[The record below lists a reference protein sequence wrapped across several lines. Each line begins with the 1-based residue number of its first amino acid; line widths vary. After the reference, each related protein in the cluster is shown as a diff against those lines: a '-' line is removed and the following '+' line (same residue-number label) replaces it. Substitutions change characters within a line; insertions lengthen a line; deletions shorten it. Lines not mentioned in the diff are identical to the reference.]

1 MYTNLN
7 ELCQQ
12 KSIEYNKLAAQ
23 AKELKSN
30 AVVLSDY
37 LQRKDEKGMDTEDIY
52 SIALLED
59 KSEVKK
65 KDIFILIERTSNV
78 LQNTTWFLY
87 QLISRYL
94 LYYQ

>member
-12 KSIEYNKLAAQ
+12 KSIEYNRLAAQ

-30 AVVLSDY
+30 AVVLGGY
-37 LQRKDEKGMDTEDIY
+37 LQRKDDRGVDTDDIY

-78 LQNTTWFLY
+78 LQNTT
-87 QLISRYL
+87 
-94 LYYQ
+94 

>member
-12 KSIEYNKLAAQ
+12 KSIEYNRLAAQ

-30 AVVLSDY
+30 AVVLGDY
-37 LQRKDEKGMDTEDIY
+37 LQRKDDRGVDTDDIY

-78 LQNTTWFLY
+78 LQNTT
-87 QLISRYL
+87 
-94 LYYQ
+94 

>member
-12 KSIEYNKLAAQ
+12 KSIEYNRLAAQ
-23 AKELKSN
+23 ANELKSN
-30 AVVLSDY
+30 ALVLGDY
-37 LQRKDEKGMDTEDIY
+37 LQRKDDKGMDTEDIY

-59 KSEVKK
+59 RSEVKK

-78 LQNTTWFLY
+78 LQNTT
-87 QLISRYL
+87 
-94 LYYQ
+94 

>member
-1 MYTNLN
+1 
-7 ELCQQ
+7 
-12 KSIEYNKLAAQ
+12 
-23 AKELKSN
+23 
-30 AVVLSDY
+30 
-37 LQRKDEKGMDTEDIY
+37 
-52 SIALLED
+52 LLED

-94 LYYQ
+94 LSY